1 MTYRLIFIEIFS
13 TEIKRQKVTFSK
25 YAEDFRGV
33 LYYIEAIIAFNVA
46 DGRIAFSAFAS
57 SGRK

>member
-25 YAEDFRGV
+25 YAEDFRAV

-57 SGRK
+57 FGRK